1 MKSRILVVDDDAIL
15 RKTLTKGL
23 GHYGFELVGVESGED
38 ALKELGKGRWDVVLA
53 DLQMM
58 GMDGFELCQRCQEV
72 QPGIPVIV
80 LTGFGNFETAIA
92 AIRAGAYDFLS
103 KPAELEVVALAVER
117 AVAHRQL
124 TEEVNS
130 LREQVRSSEGFG
142 ELIGESPPMRAL
154 FDLISRVSGT
164 DINVLIFGESGTG
177 KELVARALHDM
188 SRRKAG
194 PFIAVNCAAL
204 PEALFESELFGHV
217 KGSFTGASSA
227 RSGLLV
233 EASEGTLF
241 LDEIGDMPLSVQSK
255 VLRALENR
263 TVRPVGGHKEVAF
276 NARLVAASN
285 KNLEEEVKAGRF
297 REDLYYRLDVVQ
309 ISLAPLRARGNDKL
323 LIAQH
328 FIERFAK
335 DMGRELVGLSPEAAE
350 KILAYDWPGNARE
363 LRNCIERAIA
373 LARFDHIAVD
383 DLSDKVRN
391 AGQKTSL
398 RAESDDLVP
407 LEVVERRYILQV
419 LEKCG
424 GNRSLAARILGVDRK
439 TLRRKIKVW
448 DEEPDAS

>member
-1 MKSRILVVDDDAIL
+1 MKSRVLVVDDDAVL
-15 RKTLTKGL
+15 RKTLAKGL
-23 GHYGFELVGVESGED
+23 THFGFELRGVESGEA
-38 ALKELGKGRWDVVLA
+38 ALKELGQERWDVVLA
-53 DLQMM
+53 DLQMA

-80 LTGFGNFETAIA
+80 LTGFGNYETAIA

-103 KPAELEVVALAVER
+103 KPAEMEVVALALER
-117 AVAHRQL
+117 AAKHRRL
-124 TEEVNS
+124 TDEVNS
-130 LREQVRSSEGFG
+130 LREQVRNSQIFG
-142 ELIGESPPMRAL
+142 ELIGDSPPMRAL
-154 FDLISRVSGT
+154 FDLLPRVSST
-164 DINVLIFGESGTG
+164 NINVLIFGESGTG
-177 KELVARALHDM
+177 KELVARALHEK
-188 SRRKAG
+188 SHRSAG

-217 KGSFTGASSA
+217 KGAFTGASVTRA
-227 RSGLLV
+227 GLLV

-241 LDEIGDMPLSVQSK
+241 LDEIGDMPLAVQSK
-255 VLRALENR
+255 VLRALETR
-263 TVRPVGGHKEVAF
+263 TVRPVGGSKEIPF

-309 ISLAPLRARGNDKL
+309 IVLAPLRNRGNDKL

-335 DMGRELVGLSPEAAE
+335 DLGREVVSLSPEAAE

-373 LARFDHIAVD
+373 LARFDHITVE
-383 DLSDKVRN
+383 DLPARVQNATQKLALKVEN
-391 AGQKTSL
+391 
-398 RAESDDLVP
+398 EEMVP

-419 LEKCG
+419 LSQCE

-439 TLRRKIKVW
+439 TLRRKIKAW
-448 DEEPDAS
+448 DDELEEP